1 MTKIRRADVV
11 AAAVCCSILVC
22 FFLWLQHTPGGE
34 SLFALRSQEVQ
45 KIQVGTGGH
54 GLAQE
59 GEREWTVEDRET
71 IQAIVEHFNGFRYTA
86 VGPTVVRSGADNVVT
101 FYTDQGT
108 FQWLVYPWGCVDIT
122 SGTGEDRKCYYTCT
136 TSTYFAPL
144 FYAAVAPKEWQ
155 AGERLSMFG
164 PVD

>member
-1 MTKIRRADVV
+1 GAAATRSLFHLSWSRWWLCTPNEDVSEEGCNVTKIRRADVV

-34 SLFALRSQEVQ
+34 PLFALRSQEVQ

-86 VGPTVVRSGADNVVT
+86 VGPTVVRSGA
-101 FYTDQGT
+101 
-108 FQWLVYPWGCVDIT
+108 
-122 SGTGEDRKCYYTCT
+122 
-136 TSTYFAPL
+136 
-144 FYAAVAPKEWQ
+144 
-155 AGERLSMFG
+155 
-164 PVD
+164 

>member
-1 MTKIRRADVV
+1 M
-11 AAAVCCSILVC
+11 
-22 FFLWLQHTPGGE
+22 
-34 SLFALRSQEVQ
+34 Q

-122 SGTGEDRKCYYTCT
+122 SGTGEDRKFYYTCT